1 MKRKPLFLSIFVPL
15 VLAINTHAESVL
27 NCNANPL
34 SLGCIANRLTGGTVT
49 IINMLLGLAFVS
61 GWGFVIAAIF
71 KFKQVRENPQQVP
84 VSTPFAFLLTAVLL
98 IFLPGLIETGSV
110 TMFGSDPGKVGLLG
124 QQAEDT
130 GLITSTSNIDVNV
143 ISPGD
148 AAEQNTLF
156 GMAARVTELF
166 PTLMLVI
173 TGGAY
178 LAGLGFAIA
187 AMVKLKAVKDNPAQN
202 PVTMPLAY
210 LCVAIL
216 LVFMPD
222 LLAPTGETL
231 FGTGTDQY
239 DAGAEGYGSKILIN
253 WNDNS

>member
-1 MKRKPLFLSIFVPL
+1 MKKILL
-15 VLAINTHAESVL
+15 LAISLILVFRAENALAEAAL
-27 NCNANPL
+27 NCASNPL
-34 SLGCIANRLTGGTVT
+34 SMGCIANRLTGGTLT
-49 IINMLLGLAFVS
+49 IINLLLGLAFVS

-98 IFLPGLIETGSV
+98 IFLPGLVETGST
-110 TMFGSDPGKVGLLG
+110 TMFGSDPNRVDLSGT
-124 QQAEDT
+124 QASQM
-130 GLITSTSNIDVNV
+130 GLITSTDNIQVNV
-143 ISPGD
+143 VQPGD
-148 AAEQNTLF
+148 AANQQTLF
-156 GMAARVTELF
+156 GMAERVTELF

-202 PVTMPLAY
+202 PVTMPIAF
-210 LCVAIL
+210 LCVAVL

-222 LLAPTGETL
+222 LLGPTGETL

-239 DAGAEGYGSKILIN
+239 DAGAEGYGSKILID
-253 WNDNS
+253 WNS